1 LIYLGASILIIV
13 LGYVIGRLSKFLIN
27 IFLSRIGFNDWV
39 RRISIGKAII
49 RAGFTPSEFFSSL
62 IAWIIYVSSIFTAIN
77 FGSREISVVLGGV
90 SYLNDLADISYSI
103 VTIYLGGFI
112 KSFLVIIV
120 GFILVDGFIG
130 YIYKV
135 SEPRTEQPLLAPVAE
150 YLRILLYIGVI
161 IFALSVGGIGVGELI
176 QILQP
181 VVWGITAIMI
191 VVVIEQ
197 VILRV
202 YKK

>member
-1 LIYLGASILIIV
+1 VGKLTRFL
-13 LGYVIGRLSKFLIN
+13 LSVF
-27 IFLSRIGFNDWV
+27 FDRIGFNEWV
-39 RRISIGKAII
+39 KRISIGKAII

-62 IAWIIYVSSIFTAIN
+62 IAWIIYIAFILLAVN
-77 FGSREISVVLGGV
+77 FGSKEVSRELGGIF
-90 SYLNDLADISYSI
+90 YLNDLADATYAIL
-103 VTIYLGGFI
+103 TIYLGGFI
-112 KSFLVIIV
+112 KAFLVIIV
-120 GFILVDGFIG
+120 GFILIDGFVG

-135 SEPRTEQPLLAPVAE
+135 SEPRAETPLLAPVAE
-150 YLRILLYIGVI
+150 YLRILLYISVI
-161 IFALSVGGIGVGELI
+161 IFALSVGGISVRELI

-197 VILRV
+197 VLLRV